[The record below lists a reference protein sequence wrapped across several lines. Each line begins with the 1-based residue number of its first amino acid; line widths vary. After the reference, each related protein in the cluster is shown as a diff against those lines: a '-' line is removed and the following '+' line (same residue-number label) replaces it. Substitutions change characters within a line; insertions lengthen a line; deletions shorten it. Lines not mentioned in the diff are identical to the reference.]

1 MVDIKELH
9 SSDKLIDWIL
19 SNNCYS
25 ERYIYE
31 GIISS
36 IISVHIDC
44 SIDSSI
50 KDELRDCINE
60 FRIISEFMYRFKD
73 DAIKLYS
80 KFVDKFLDYL
90 VSMLS
95 RESYDDLGKRFR
107 QNDLSLRDEYSI
119 INSIINY
126 SFKGSLEFYC
136 IEFGIDHH
144 WY

>member
-1 MVDIKELH
+1 MDIFMWYNYGWH
-9 SSDKLIDWIL
+9 SSGKLIDWIL

-36 IISVHIDC
+36 IISGHIDC
-44 SIDSSI
+44 SI

-73 DAIKLYS
+73 DAI

-119 INSIINY
+119 INY

-136 IEFGIDHH
+136 IEFGIDQH
-144 WY
+144 WYWLEV